1 MSSVQPTH
9 DYVDCHGRSAK
20 MLQEPQTSTPL
31 ERNVSPNYYTRV
43 PSIARSSTTSSG
55 ITLDCASNATLAT
68 NASPFNSQTA
78 LLVEKKQSLSGS
90 NSLSANRYYVEN
102 LKNNHQLFNNQQ
114 SQKTL
119 PGPRIYDPLDKG
131 LDADYKQ
138 IDPLLAK
145 DPHEPTI
152 KGLMTTT
159 QEEKDKDGTLEV
171 ERLPPSQF
179 QKDQE
184 LSSKR
189 FIKQILAA
197 LTLSLGSLVVGY
209 STSYTS
215 PALVSMQS
223 NETEMTFEVTKQ
235 MGMWIGSIMP
245 LSALF
250 GGIAGGPFIEYFGR
264 RNTILG
270 TAVPFIVAWV
280 LIGLAQNIPMILIG
294 RAICGFC
301 VGITSLSLP
310 VYLGE
315 TIQPEVRGSLGL
327 LPTAFGNTGILMCFI
342 AGMYLNWRYL
352 ALLGSTLPI
361 PFLVL
366 MFAIPETPRWYIS
379 KGKTKR
385 ARKSLQWLRGKNVD
399 ITEELTTIEELHVES
414 ERDIQNGLTE
424 LLKPNHLKP
433 ILISLGLMFFQQMS
447 GINAVI
453 FYTVQ
458 IFKDAGSTVDENIST
473 IIVGIVNFLSTF
485 IAAAVIDKLGR
496 KMLLYIS
503 GVSMVI
509 TLVSLG
515 SYFYMNTG
523 DTDVSNVGWIPLISL
538 IIYVI
543 GFSLG
548 FGPIPWLMMGEI
560 LPARIRGTAASIATA
575 FNWTC
580 TFVVTKTYEDFK
592 ELIGAYGTFWFFG
605 IICAIGL
612 IFVNV
617 WVPETRGRSLEE
629 IEKRFAGP
637 VRRMSAVANM
647 KPTPMAV

>member
-1 MSSVQPTH
+1 M
-9 DYVDCHGRSAK
+9 
-20 MLQEPQTSTPL
+20 
-31 ERNVSPNYYTRV
+31 NIN
-43 PSIARSSTTSSG
+43 
-55 ITLDCASNATLAT
+55 
-68 NASPFNSQTA
+68 
-78 LLVEKKQSLSGS
+78 
-90 NSLSANRYYVEN
+90 
-102 LKNNHQLFNNQQ
+102 
-114 SQKTL
+114 
-119 PGPRIYDPLDKG
+119 
-131 LDADYKQ
+131 
-138 IDPLLAK
+138 
-145 DPHEPTI
+145 
-152 KGLMTTT
+152 
-159 QEEKDKDGTLEV
+159 QEEKDKDATQEV
-171 ERLPPSQF
+171 EHLPPSQF

-184 LSSKR
+184 LSPKR
-189 FIKQILAA
+189 FIRQVLAA
-197 LTLSLGSLVVGY
+197 LTLSLGSLVVGFA
-209 STSYTS
+209 SSYTS

-223 NETEMTFEVTKQ
+223 NATDTNFEVTKQ

-245 LSALF
+245 LSALI
-250 GGIAGGPFIEYFGR
+250 GGIAGGPFIEYLGR

-280 LIGLAQNIPMILIG
+280 LIGLAQNIPMILAG

-301 VGITSLSLP
+301 VGITTLSLP

-327 LPTAFGNTGILMCFI
+327 LPTVFGNTGILTCFI

-352 ALLGSTLPI
+352 ALLGSIFPI
-361 PFLVL
+361 PFLIL
-366 MFAIPETPRWYIS
+366 MFLIPETPRWYIS

-399 ITEELTTIEELHVES
+399 ITEELTMIEELHVES
-414 ERDIQNGLTE
+414 EKDMQNGLSE
-424 LLKPNHLKP
+424 LLKPSHVKP

-485 IAAAVIDKLGR
+485 IAAVVIDKLGR
-496 KMLLYIS
+496 KMLLYASGIS
-503 GVSMVI
+503 MFI
-509 TLVSLG
+509 TLFTLG
-515 SYFYMNTG
+515 SYFYVKMS
-523 DTDVSNVGWIPLISL
+523 DADVSNFGWIPLLSM

-592 ELIGAYGTFWFFG
+592 ELTGAHGTFWFFG
-605 IICAIGL
+605 IICALGV
-612 IFVNV
+612 IFVYI

-637 VRRMSAVANM
+637 VRRMSAVANL
-647 KPTPMAV
+647 KPTPMGV

>member
-1 MSSVQPTH
+1 MPSNTQRRQIMQPWPLCLVPFAKTKMKSVQPTH
-9 DYVDCHGRSAK
+9 DYVVDCHGRSAK
-20 MLQEPQTSTPL
+20 MLQGPQASTSL
-31 ERNVSPNYYTRV
+31 ERSVLPNYYTRV

-78 LLVEKKQSLSGS
+78 LLVEKKQSPSGS
-90 NSLSANRYYVEN
+90 NSASTNHYYVEN
-102 LKNNHQLFNNQQ
+102 LRNNHQLFNNQQ

-119 PGPRIYDPLDKG
+119 ASSRIYDPLNKG
-131 LDADYKQ
+131 LDVDYKQ
-138 IDPLLAK
+138 LDPLLAK
-145 DPHEPTI
+145 DLHEPTI
-152 KGLMTTT
+152 KGLMNIN
-159 QEEKDKDGTLEV
+159 QEEKDKDATQEV

-184 LSSKR
+184 LSPKR
-189 FIKQILAA
+189 FIRQ
-197 LTLSLGSLVVGY
+197 
-209 STSYTS
+209 
-215 PALVSMQS
+215 
-223 NETEMTFEVTKQ
+223 
-235 MGMWIGSIMP
+235 GMWIGSIMP
-245 LSALF
+245 LSALI
-250 GGIAGGPFIEYFGR
+250 GGIAGGPFIEYLGR

-280 LIGLAQNIPMILIG
+280 LIGLAQNIPMILAG

-301 VGITSLSLP
+301 VGITTLSLP

-327 LPTAFGNTGILMCFI
+327 LPTVFGNTGILTCFI

-352 ALLGSTLPI
+352 ALLGSIFPI
-361 PFLVL
+361 PFLIL
-366 MFAIPETPRWYIS
+366 MFLIPETPRWYIS

-399 ITEELTTIEELHVES
+399 ITEELTMIEELHVES
-414 ERDIQNGLTE
+414 EKDMQNGLSE
-424 LLKPNHLKP
+424 LLKPSHVKP

-485 IAAAVIDKLGR
+485 IAAVVIDKLGR
-496 KMLLYIS
+496 KMLLYASGIS
-503 GVSMVI
+503 MFI
-509 TLVSLG
+509 TLFTLG
-515 SYFYMNTG
+515 SYFYVKMS
-523 DTDVSNVGWIPLISL
+523 DADVSNFGWIPLLSM

-592 ELIGAYGTFWFFG
+592 ELTGAHGTFWFFG
-605 IICAIGL
+605 IICALGV
-612 IFVNV
+612 IFVYI

-637 VRRMSAVANM
+637 VRRMSAVANL
-647 KPTPMAV
+647 KPTPMGV

>member
-20 MLQEPQTSTPL
+20 MLQGPQASTPL
-31 ERNVSPNYYTRV
+31 ERNVLPNYYTRV

-78 LLVEKKQSLSGS
+78 LLVEKKRSPSGS
-90 NSLSANRYYVEN
+90 NSLSPNHYYVEN
-102 LKNNHQLFNNQQ
+102 LKNNQLFN
-114 SQKTL
+114 SQPLQKPL
-119 PGPRIYDPLDKG
+119 AAPRIYDPLDKG

-138 IDPLLAK
+138 LDPLLAK
-145 DPHEPTI
+145 DPHEPTV
-152 KGLMTTT
+152 KGLMSTT
-159 QEEKDKDGTLEV
+159 QEEKDKDGTQEV

-184 LSSKR
+184 LSPKR

-294 RAICGFC
+294 RSICGFC

-352 ALLGSTLPI
+352 ALFGSTLPI

-414 ERDIQNGLTE
+414 ERDIQDGLSE
-424 LLKPNHLKP
+424 LLKPNHVKP

-509 TLVSLG
+509 TLLSLG
-515 SYFYMNTG
+515 SYFYIKTG
-523 DTDVSNVGWIPLISL
+523 DTDVSNIGWIPLISL
-538 IIYVI
+538 IVYVI

-617 WVPETRGRSLEE
+617 CVPETRGRSLEE

>member
-1 MSSVQPTH
+1 MPSNTQRRQIMQPWPLCLVPFAKTKERSV
-9 DYVDCHGRSAK
+9 
-20 MLQEPQTSTPL
+20 L
-31 ERNVSPNYYTRV
+31 PNYYTRV

-78 LLVEKKQSLSGS
+78 LLVEKKKSPSSPSGS
-90 NSLSANRYYVEN
+90 NSVSSNHYYVEN
-102 LKNNHQLFNNQQ
+102 LRNNHQLFNNQQ
-114 SQKTL
+114 SQKSLT
-119 PGPRIYDPLDKG
+119 GSRIYDPLDKG
-131 LDADYKQ
+131 LDVDYKQ
-138 IDPLLAK
+138 LDPLIAK
-145 DPHEPTI
+145 DLHQPKI
-152 KGLMTTT
+152 GGLMNIN
-159 QEEKDKDGTLEV
+159 QEEKDKDATTQEV

-179 QKDQE
+179 QKDQD
-184 LSSKR
+184 LSPKR
-189 FIKQILAA
+189 FIRQVLAA
-197 LTLSLGSLVVGY
+197 LTLSLGSLVVGFA
-209 STSYTS
+209 SSYTS

-223 NETEMTFEVTKQ
+223 NATDTNFEVTKQ

-245 LSALF
+245 LSALI
-250 GGIAGGPFIEYFGR
+250 GGIAGGPFIEYLGR

-280 LIGLAQNIPMILIG
+280 LIGLAQNIPMILAG

-301 VGITSLSLP
+301 VGITTLSLP

-327 LPTAFGNTGILMCFI
+327 LPTVFGNTGILTCFI

-352 ALLGSTLPI
+352 ALLGSIFPI
-361 PFLVL
+361 PFLIL
-366 MFAIPETPRWYIS
+366 MFLIPETPRWYIS
-379 KGKTKR
+379 KGKAKR
-385 ARKSLQWLRGKNVD
+385 ARKSLQWLRGKDVD
-399 ITEELTTIEELHVES
+399 ITEELTMIEELHVES
-414 ERDIQNGLTE
+414 EKDMQNGLSE
-424 LLKPNHLKP
+424 LLKPSHIKP

-485 IAAAVIDKLGR
+485 IAAVVIDKLGR
-496 KMLLYIS
+496 KMLLYASGIS
-503 GVSMVI
+503 MFI
-509 TLVSLG
+509 TLFTLG
-515 SYFYMNTG
+515 CYFYVKIS
-523 DTDVSNVGWIPLISL
+523 DIDVSNFGWIPLLSM

-592 ELIGAYGTFWFFG
+592 ELTGAHGTFWFFG
-605 IICAIGL
+605 IICALGV
-612 IFVNV
+612 IFVYI

-637 VRRMSAVANM
+637 VRRMSAVANL
-647 KPTPMAV
+647 KPTPMGV